1 MGYIFLFLKNNQ
13 ERIIYWSVMF
23 LIAFIERKYH
33 LITWPLVTLL
43 EKLGIEPIE
52 SYDIDIDSK
61 NFIKEDEFIEKE
73 IKDNFIERNLEE
85 EAVERHNRICFG
97 VFVTIFIFCI
107 TGIIYLDN
115 LE

>member
-1 MGYIFLFLKNNQ
+1 M
-13 ERIIYWSVMF
+13 
-23 LIAFIERKYH
+23 
-33 LITWPLVTLL
+33 TLL
-43 EKLGIEPIE
+43 EKLGIESSGIE
-52 SYDIDIDSK
+52 SIESSDIDSK

-73 IKDNFIERNLEE
+73 IKDNFIDIERDLEE

-107 TGIIYLDN
+107 SGMIYLDS